1 MSRRKMRG
9 LTRTGRQVSEDPDLD
24 NLLST
29 LSPEE
34 MKELEND
41 IMTVPDLNPEDGK
54 VIFQGESQTA
64 QPPTSNNVRDAKLD
78 SRGESDPKRRLGQRE
93 QSLEGEL
100 KKESRKQ
107 EYLRKMGLSQEGNDD
122 AKVDLR
128 RQASVSGERDIKV
141 DDRNSKGSESS
152 REDRS
157 RLSSRYRKQESRE
170 SDVKEET
177 KEKEKQEDSKVRD
190 RRETR
195 ESTGSKTKDMISK
208 LQEKKDDSREKEKK
222 EDCRRKDDSKT
233 KDIISKL
240 REKQEKDVGKEKER
254 RSEGLRTQGL
264 VSKMLEK
271 QSKAQESQ
279 GPESKTE
286 EKKPKVEEKKAE
298 DRNKPDVKLQRQPS
312 ERGELQA
319 KHDKAEKRTD
329 REELVNHSDH
339 VKEKEKKMSP
349 ERKVE
354 EKKEKEESK
363 GNIRK
368 AEGAEKVGNC
378 VAKNSPNSKAKQEEE
393 EDEDSS
399 MFDELMEQVRSND
412 PALTELNV
420 NNSEVIKTK
429 TLIEFAEALHNN
441 THVKKFALANCRA
454 DDHVAYAIAGTLR
467 SNKTITSINMDS
479 NHLTGK
485 GILSLIQALLHN
497 STLTELR
504 FQNQRHICGGKT
516 EMEMTKIL
524 KENTTLL
531 KLGYHFE
538 LAGPR
543 MTTTNILSRNM
554 DRQRQKRLQEQKQA
568 QANGEKKGGTLEVP
582 KTAGGGSLKS
592 SPKAS
597 PKPSPIP
604 SPMPSPKMTPK
615 RGAGGPALPP
625 PPPPPGG
632 GPPPPPPPMLD
643 VDSLRN
649 SLTPVSQRKLD
660 GKSPGG
666 SKNSRDQLLAS
677 IRGSNVK
684 QLKKGMSHRMRG
696 SLTAIKTRAPQLG
709 GSFAVWGGLFS
720 MIDCGLVK
728 VRGKEDPW
736 NSITSGAMTGAIL
749 AARNGP
755 VAMVGSAAMGGIL
768 LALIE
773 GAGILLT
780 RFASSQFPTGPQ
792 FAEEPTPAPMPSP
805 SFGDYRQ
812 Y

>member
-1 MSRRKMRG
+1 MSRRKVRG

-34 MKELEND
+34 VEELEKD
-41 IMTVPDLNPEDGK
+41 MMKVPDLKPEDGK
-54 VIFQGESQTA
+54 IIVQGESQAA
-64 QPPTSNNVRDAKLD
+64 QPPTSNNVQDAKLD
-78 SRGESDPKRRLGQRE
+78 GGRESDRKGRLSERE
-93 QSLEGEL
+93 KSFEGEA

-122 AKVDLR
+122 VTVGLR
-128 RQASVSGERDIKV
+128 RQASISGEKDIKR

-152 REDRS
+152 REERS
-157 RLSSRYRKQESRE
+157 RLSSRFRKQEGRE
-170 SDVKEET
+170 SDVKEEA
-177 KEKEKQEDSKVRD
+177 KEKLEDNKIRD
-190 RRETR
+190 RRENR
-195 ESTGSKTKDMISK
+195 ESTGNKTKDMISK
-208 LQEKKDDSREKEKK
+208 LQEKKDDSKDKK
-222 EDCRRKDDSKT
+222 EDSRRRDEGKT
-233 KDIISKL
+233 KDIISKFK
-240 REKQEKDVGKEKER
+240 EKQEKDVSKEKER
-254 RSEGLRTQGL
+254 RSESFRTQGL

-271 QSKAQESQ
+271 QSKVQESLSSE
-279 GPESKTE
+279 GKSEERKPKAE
-286 EKKPKVEEKKAE
+286 EKKVEDK
-298 DRNKPDVKLQRQPS
+298 KPDVKLERQLS
-312 ERGELQA
+312 ERGEVQV
-319 KHDKAEKRTD
+319 KHDKAKKRTD

-339 VKEKEKKMSP
+339 VKEKEN
-349 ERKVE
+349 KVE

-363 GNIRK
+363 TK
-368 AEGAEKVGNC
+368 VKKTEKNEKLGNC
-378 VAKNSPNSKAKQEEE
+378 VAKNTPNSKMEEE

-412 PALTELNV
+412 PSLVELNV

-429 TLIEFAEALHNN
+429 TLIEFAEALHKN

-454 DDHVAYAIAGTLR
+454 DDHVAYAIAGMLR
-467 SNKTITSINMDS
+467 TNKTIISINVDS

-485 GILSLIQALLHN
+485 GILALIQALAHN

-516 EMEMTKIL
+516 EMEMIKIL

-568 QANGEKKGGTLEVP
+568 QANGEKKGALEVP
-582 KTAGGGSLKS
+582 KVGGGGSLRN

-604 SPMPSPKMTPK
+604 SPMPSPKLTPK
-615 RGAGGPALPP
+615 KGAGGPPP

-643 VDSLRN
+643 VDTLRN

-677 IRGSNVK
+677 IRGSDKK
-684 QLKKGMSHRMRG
+684 QLKK
-696 SLTAIKTRAPQLG
+696 
-709 GSFAVWGGLFS
+709 V
-720 MIDCGLVK
+720 
-728 VRGKEDPW
+728 
-736 NSITSGAMTGAIL
+736 
-749 AARNGP
+749 P
-755 VAMVGSAAMGGIL
+755 VPKWL
-768 LALIE
+768 
-773 GAGILLT
+773 
-780 RFASSQFPTGPQ
+780 Q
-792 FAEEPTPAPMPSP
+792 
-805 SFGDYRQ
+805 
-812 Y
+812 

>member
-1 MSRRKMRG
+1 MSRRKVRG

-34 MKELEND
+34 VEELEKD
-41 IMTVPDLNPEDGK
+41 MMKVPDLKPEDGK
-54 VIFQGESQTA
+54 IIVQGESQAA
-64 QPPTSNNVRDAKLD
+64 QPSTSNNVRD
-78 SRGESDPKRRLGQRE
+78 PKARLSQRE
-93 QSLEGEL
+93 QSFEGET

-107 EYLRKMGLSQEGNDD
+107 EYLRKLGLSQEGNDD
-122 AKVDLR
+122 AKSGLR
-128 RQASVSGERDIKV
+128 RQASVASEGDSKV
-141 DDRNSKGSESS
+141 NDRNGKGAESVT
-152 REDRS
+152 EDRS
-157 RLSSRYRKQESRE
+157 RLSSRYRRQENRE

-177 KEKEKQEDSKVRD
+177 KEKHDNKVRD
-190 RRETR
+190 RRESR

-208 LQEKKDDSREKEKK
+208 LQEKKDDSREKERK
-222 EDCRRKDDSKT
+222 EDCRRKDENKT

-240 REKQEKDVGKEKER
+240 REKQEKDGGKEKER
-254 RSEGLRTQGL
+254 KSESFRTQGL

-271 QSKAQESQ
+271 QSKVQESQ
-279 GPESKTE
+279 VPESKGAE
-286 EKKPKVEEKKAE
+286 ERKPKAEEKKAE
-298 DRNKPDVKLQRQPS
+298 DKSRPAVRLERQPS
-312 ERGELQA
+312 ERGEV

-339 VKEKEKKMSP
+339 VKEKEK
-349 ERKVE
+349 RT
-354 EKKEKEESK
+354 
-363 GNIRK
+363 
-368 AEGAEKVGNC
+368 GAEKKVKDTKETEDIKGNDKKAEETVKPGNC
-378 VAKNSPNSKAKQEEE
+378 MAKNSPNSKTKEENE
-393 EDEDSS
+393 EDEDAS

-412 PALTELNV
+412 PSLTELNV

-429 TLIEFAEALHNN
+429 TLIEFAEALHKN
-441 THVKKFALANCRA
+441 TNVKKFALANCRA

-485 GILSLIQALLHN
+485 GILSLIQALQHN
-497 STLTELR
+497 ATLTELR

-568 QANGEKKGGTLEVP
+568 QANGEKKGTLEVP
-582 KTAGGGSLKS
+582 KTGGGGSLRS

-604 SPMPSPKMTPK
+604 SPMPSPKLTPK
-615 RGAGGPALPP
+615 RGPGGLAPPP

-632 GPPPPPPPMLD
+632 GPPPPPPLLLD

-660 GKSPGG
+660 GKGPGG

-677 IRGSNVK
+677 IRGSNIK
-684 QLKKGMSHRMRG
+684 QLKK
-696 SLTAIKTRAPQLG
+696 
-709 GSFAVWGGLFS
+709 V
-720 MIDCGLVK
+720 
-728 VRGKEDPW
+728 
-736 NSITSGAMTGAIL
+736 
-749 AARNGP
+749 P
-755 VAMVGSAAMGGIL
+755 VPKWL
-768 LALIE
+768 
-773 GAGILLT
+773 
-780 RFASSQFPTGPQ
+780 Q
-792 FAEEPTPAPMPSP
+792 
-805 SFGDYRQ
+805 
-812 Y
+812 

>member
-1 MSRRKMRG
+1 
-9 LTRTGRQVSEDPDLD
+9 
-24 NLLST
+24 
-29 LSPEE
+29 
-34 MKELEND
+34 
-41 IMTVPDLNPEDGK
+41 
-54 VIFQGESQTA
+54 
-64 QPPTSNNVRDAKLD
+64 
-78 SRGESDPKRRLGQRE
+78 
-93 QSLEGEL
+93 
-100 KKESRKQ
+100 
-107 EYLRKMGLSQEGNDD
+107 MGLSQEGNDD
-122 AKVDLR
+122 MKVGLR
-128 RQASVSGERDIKV
+128 RQASVSSERDIKV
-141 DDRNSKGSESS
+141 EDRKSKGPESLK
-152 REDRS
+152 EERS
-157 RLSSRYRKQESRE
+157 RLSSRYRKHESRE
-170 SDVKEET
+170 SDVTEET
-177 KEKEKQEDSKVRD
+177 KEKHEDNKVRD
-190 RRETR
+190 KRENR
-195 ESTGSKTKDMISK
+195 ESTGGKTKDMISK
-208 LQEKKDDSREKEKK
+208 LQEKKDDREKERK
-222 EDCRRKDDSKT
+222 EDCRRKDESKT

-240 REKQEKDVGKEKER
+240 REKHEKDVGKEKER
-254 RSEGLRTQGL
+254 KSEGFRTQGL

-279 GPESKTE
+279 APESKPE
-286 EKKPKVEEKKAE
+286 EKKPKAEEKKTA
-298 DRNKPDVKLQRQPS
+298 DKNKPDVKLERQPS
-312 ERGELQA
+312 ERGEVQV

-339 VKEKEKKMSP
+339 VKEKEKKIST
-349 ERKVE
+349 EKKVE
-354 EKKEKEESK
+354 EKKEKEDSK
-363 GNIRK
+363 DKVKK
-368 AEGAEKVGNC
+368 AEGTEKLGNC
-378 VAKNSPNSKAKQEEE
+378 VAKNSPNSKVKEEEE

-412 PALTELNV
+412 PSLAELNV

-429 TLIEFAEALHNN
+429 TLIEFAEALHKN

-467 SNKTITSINMDS
+467 SNSTITSINLDS

-485 GILSLIQALLHN
+485 GILSLIQALQHN
-497 STLTELR
+497 ATLTELR

-568 QANGEKKGGTLEVP
+568 QANGEKKGTLEVP
-582 KTAGGGSLKS
+582 KVGGGGSLRG
-592 SPKAS
+592 SPRAS

-604 SPMPSPKMTPK
+604 SPMPSPKLTPK
-615 RGAGGPALPP
+615 RGAGGPAPPP

-684 QLKKGMSHRMRG
+684 QLKKVRKRFGFFFERSAQPQYSHI
-696 SLTAIKTRAPQLG
+696 LTFYSSRRCRCQSGCSNIFPLEY
-709 GSFAVWGGLFS
+709 
-720 MIDCGLVK
+720 K
-728 VRGKEDPW
+728 VRKKRRGEQ
-736 NSITSGAMTGAIL
+736 TSHH
-749 AARNGP
+749 
-755 VAMVGSAAMGGIL
+755 
-768 LALIE
+768 
-773 GAGILLT
+773 
-780 RFASSQFPTGPQ
+780 RFFL
-792 FAEEPTPAPMPSP
+792 
-805 SFGDYRQ
+805 RR
-812 Y
+812 

>member
-1 MSRRKMRG
+1 MSRRKVRG
-9 LTRTGRQVSEDPDLD
+9 LTCTGRQVSEDPDLD

-34 MKELEND
+34 MEELEKD
-41 IMTVPDLNPEDGK
+41 MMKVPDIKPEDGK
-54 VIFQGESQTA
+54 IIVQGDSQAA
-64 QPPTSNNVRDAKLD
+64 QVPLSNNVREAKLD
-78 SRGESDPKRRLGQRE
+78 GRRESDRKGRLSERQ
-93 QSLEGEL
+93 QSFEGET

-122 AKVDLR
+122 VTVGLR
-128 RQASVSGERDIKV
+128 RHASVSSERDINL
-141 DDRNSKGSESS
+141 DERNSKGPESLT
-152 REDRS
+152 EERS

-170 SDVKEET
+170 SEVKEET
-177 KEKEKQEDSKVRD
+177 KEKEKQEDNRIRD
-190 RRETR
+190 RRENR

-208 LQEKKDDSREKEKK
+208 LQEKKDDGKERK
-222 EDCRRKDDSKT
+222 EDCRRRDESKT

-240 REKQEKDVGKEKER
+240 REKHEKEAGKEKER
-254 RSEGLRTQGL
+254 KSESFRTQGL

-271 QSKAQESQ
+271 QSKAQDSPA
-279 GPESKTE
+279 PESKSE
-286 EKKPKVEEKKAE
+286 EKKPKAEEKKAE
-298 DRNKPDVKLQRQPS
+298 DKNKPDVKLERQPS
-312 ERGELQA
+312 ERGEVQV

-339 VKEKEKKMSP
+339 VKEKEKKVSMEKKGEVKKEKKES
-349 ERKVE
+349 EEQVQKVE
-354 EKKEKEESK
+354 ESEKP
-363 GNIRK
+363 
-368 AEGAEKVGNC
+368 GNC
-378 VAKNSPNSKAKQEEE
+378 VAKNTPYNKAKEEEE

-399 MFDELMEQVRSND
+399 MFDELMEQIWSND
-412 PALTELNV
+412 PSLTELNV

-429 TLIEFAEALHNN
+429 TLIEFAEALHKN
-441 THVKKFALANCRA
+441 THVKTFALANCRA

-467 SNKTITSINMDS
+467 SNKTLTSINVDS

-485 GILSLIQALLHN
+485 GILSLIQALPHN

-568 QANGEKKGGTLEVP
+568 QANGEKKDTLEVP
-582 KTAGGGSLKS
+582 KVGGGGSLRS
-592 SPKAS
+592 SPRAS

-604 SPMPSPKMTPK
+604 SPMPSPKLTPK
-615 RGAGGPALPP
+615 RGAGGPVPPP

-643 VDSLRN
+643 VDALRN

-677 IRGSNVK
+677 IRGTDKK
-684 QLKKGMSHRMRG
+684 QLKK
-696 SLTAIKTRAPQLG
+696 
-709 GSFAVWGGLFS
+709 V
-720 MIDCGLVK
+720 
-728 VRGKEDPW
+728 
-736 NSITSGAMTGAIL
+736 
-749 AARNGP
+749 P
-755 VAMVGSAAMGGIL
+755 VPKWL
-768 LALIE
+768 
-773 GAGILLT
+773 
-780 RFASSQFPTGPQ
+780 Q
-792 FAEEPTPAPMPSP
+792 
-805 SFGDYRQ
+805 
-812 Y
+812 

>member
-1 MSRRKMRG
+1 MSRMKVSEKGRKKH

-34 MKELEND
+34 MEQLSND
-41 IMTVPDLNPEDGK
+41 IEPDIAQRD
-54 VIFQGESQTA
+54 SQPV
-64 QPPTSNNVRDAKLD
+64 QPSTSNNVCAAKQE
-78 SRGESDPKRRLGQRE
+78 SRQESDLKGRLSQRE
-93 QSLEGEL
+93 QSFEGEQ

-122 AKVDLR
+122 MPTKAGLR
-128 RQASVSGERDIKV
+128 SQASVSSEKDVKV
-141 DDRNSKGSESS
+141 DDRNSKGPESLK
-152 REDRS
+152 EERS
-157 RLSSRYRKQESRE
+157 RLSNRYRMQESKE
-170 SDVKEET
+170 SDMKDET
-177 KEKEKQEDSKVRD
+177 KEKEKYVDYKVRD
-190 RRETR
+190 RRENR

-208 LQEKKDDSREKEKK
+208 LQDKKDDSKEKEKK

-240 REKQEKDVGKEKER
+240 REKQEKEGGKERER
-254 RSEGLRTQGL
+254 RSESFRTSGL

-271 QSKAQESQ
+271 QSKVQEDQ
-279 GPESKTE
+279 TTESKAE
-286 EKKPKVEEKKAE
+286 EKKPKTEEKKAE
-298 DRNKPDVKLQRQPS
+298 DKNNPDVKLKRQPS
-312 ERGELQA
+312 ERGEVQV

-339 VKEKEKKMSP
+339 VKEKERNISMEKK
-349 ERKVE
+349 VG
-354 EKKEKEESK
+354 EKKEKEETQGK
-363 GNIRK
+363 NKK
-368 AEGAEKVGNC
+368 ADETEKPGNC
-378 VAKNSPNSKAKQEEE
+378 VAKNSPKSKAKEEEE

-412 PALTELNV
+412 PSLIELNV

-441 THVKKFALANCRA
+441 THIKKFALANCRA

-467 SNKTITSINMDS
+467 SNKTITSINLDS

-485 GILSLIQALLHN
+485 GILSLIQALQHN

-568 QANGEKKGGTLEVP
+568 QANGEKKGTLEVP
-582 KTAGGGSLKS
+582 KTGGGGSLRS

-604 SPMPSPKMTPK
+604 SPIPSPKLTPK
-615 RGAGGPALPP
+615 RGTGGPAPPP

-649 SLTPVSQRKLD
+649 SLTPVSQRKMN

-666 SKNSRDQLLAS
+666 GKNSRDQLLDS
-677 IRGSNVK
+677 IRGSDIK
-684 QLKKGMSHRMRG
+684 QLKK
-696 SLTAIKTRAPQLG
+696 
-709 GSFAVWGGLFS
+709 V
-720 MIDCGLVK
+720 
-728 VRGKEDPW
+728 
-736 NSITSGAMTGAIL
+736 
-749 AARNGP
+749 P
-755 VAMVGSAAMGGIL
+755 VPKWL
-768 LALIE
+768 
-773 GAGILLT
+773 
-780 RFASSQFPTGPQ
+780 Q
-792 FAEEPTPAPMPSP
+792 
-805 SFGDYRQ
+805 
-812 Y
+812 

>member
-1 MSRRKMRG
+1 MSRRKVRG

-34 MKELEND
+34 VEELEKD
-41 IMTVPDLNPEDGK
+41 MMKVPDIKPEDGK
-54 VIFQGESQTA
+54 IVDQGESQAA
-64 QPPTSNNVRDAKLD
+64 QQPTSNNVRDAKRD
-78 SRGESDPKRRLGQRE
+78 SGRESDRKGKPSERD
-93 QSLEGEL
+93 QSFEGET

-107 EYLRKMGLSQEGNDD
+107 EYLRKMGPSQEGDD
-122 AKVDLR
+122 GVTAGPQRQTSVSSERDTKVDNR
-128 RQASVSGERDIKV
+128 S
-141 DDRNSKGSESS
+141 SKGPESWK
-152 REDRS
+152 EERS
-157 RLSSRYRKQESRE
+157 RLSSRYSKQESRE
-170 SDVKEET
+170 GDVKEET
-177 KEKEKQEDSKVRD
+177 KEKHEDKIRD
-190 RRETR
+190 RREGR
-195 ESTGSKTKDMISK
+195 ESTSSKTKDMISK
-208 LQEKKDDSREKEKK
+208 LQEKKDDCKEKK
-222 EDCRRKDDSKT
+222 DDCRRRDESKT

-240 REKQEKDVGKEKER
+240 REKHEKDTPKEKER
-254 RSEGLRTQGL
+254 KSESFRTQGL

-271 QSKAQESQ
+271 QSKVQES
-279 GPESKTE
+279 PAPPSKTE
-286 EKKPKVEEKKAE
+286 EKKSKAEEKKADE
-298 DRNKPDVKLQRQPS
+298 KNKPDAKLERQPS
-312 ERGELQA
+312 ERGEVQV

-339 VKEKEKKMSP
+339 VKEKEKKIST
-349 ERKVE
+349 EKKVE
-354 EKKEKEESK
+354 ETKEKEESNGK
-363 GNIRK
+363 
-368 AEGAEKVGNC
+368 ETEKLGNC
-378 VAKNSPNSKAKQEEE
+378 VAKNSPNSKAKEEEE

-429 TLIEFAEALHNN
+429 TLMEFAEALHKN

-467 SNKTITSINMDS
+467 SNKTITSINVDS

-485 GILSLIQALLHN
+485 GILSLIQALPHN
-497 STLTELR
+497 CTLTELR

-568 QANGEKKGGTLEVP
+568 QANGEKKGALEVP
-582 KTAGGGSLKS
+582 KAGGGGGSLRN
-592 SPKAS
+592 SPRAS

-604 SPMPSPKMTPK
+604 SPVPSPKLTPK
-615 RGAGGPALPP
+615 RRAGGPAPPP
-625 PPPPPGG
+625 PPPPPGC

-666 SKNSRDQLLAS
+666 STNTRDQLLDS
-677 IRGSNVK
+677 IRGNNKK
-684 QLKKGMSHRMRG
+684 QLKK
-696 SLTAIKTRAPQLG
+696 
-709 GSFAVWGGLFS
+709 V
-720 MIDCGLVK
+720 
-728 VRGKEDPW
+728 
-736 NSITSGAMTGAIL
+736 
-749 AARNGP
+749 P
-755 VAMVGSAAMGGIL
+755 VPKWL
-768 LALIE
+768 
-773 GAGILLT
+773 
-780 RFASSQFPTGPQ
+780 Q
-792 FAEEPTPAPMPSP
+792 
-805 SFGDYRQ
+805 
-812 Y
+812 

>member
-1 MSRRKMRG
+1 M
-9 LTRTGRQVSEDPDLD
+9 
-24 NLLST
+24 LL
-29 LSPEE
+29 
-34 MKELEND
+34 
-41 IMTVPDLNPEDGK
+41 
-54 VIFQGESQTA
+54 IFVHLQGE
-64 QPPTSNNVRDAKLD
+64 P
-78 SRGESDPKRRLGQRE
+78 
-93 QSLEGEL
+93 

-122 AKVDLR
+122 TKVGLR
-128 RQASVSGERDIKV
+128 RQASSESERDVKV
-141 DDRNSKGSESS
+141 DDRNSKGPECSKE
-152 REDRS
+152 ERS
-157 RLSSRYRKQESRE
+157 RLSSRYRKQESKE
-170 SDVKEET
+170 SDVKDET
-177 KEKEKQEDSKVRD
+177 KEKHEDSKVRD
-190 RRETR
+190 RRENR
-195 ESTGSKTKDMISK
+195 ESTSSKTKDMISK
-208 LQEKKDDSREKEKK
+208 LQEKKDDVREKERK

-240 REKQEKDVGKEKER
+240 REKREKDGGKEKER
-254 RSEGLRTQGL
+254 KSENFRTQGL

-271 QSKAQESQ
+271 QSKAQES
-279 GPESKTE
+279 PAPE
-286 EKKPKVEEKKAE
+286 EKKPKAEEKKAE
-298 DRNKPDVKLQRQPS
+298 DKNKPGVKLERQPS
-312 ERGELQA
+312 ERGEVQV

-339 VKEKEKKMSP
+339 VKEKEKKIST
-349 ERKVE
+349 EKRVGDKIDKEDSRGKVKKSE
-354 EKKEKEESK
+354 ETEKL
-363 GNIRK
+363 
-368 AEGAEKVGNC
+368 GNC
-378 VAKNSPNSKAKQEEE
+378 VAKNTPNSKVKEEE
-393 EDEDSS
+393 DEDEDSS

-412 PALTELNV
+412 PSLSELNV

-467 SNKTITSINMDS
+467 SNKTITSINLDS

-568 QANGEKKGGTLEVP
+568 QANGEKKGTLEVP
-582 KTAGGGSLKS
+582 KTAGGGSLRS

-604 SPMPSPKMTPK
+604 SPMPSPKLTPK
-615 RGAGGPALPP
+615 RGAGAPPP

-632 GPPPPPPPMLD
+632 GPPPPPPPPLD

-677 IRGSNVK
+677 IRGSNTK
-684 QLKKGMSHRMRG
+684 QLKKVREKLFMDRLARTQDVLTYLHLISLPTGAGAKVVAVIFPVGIQSEKKMREGEQTSHRR
-696 SLTAIKTRAPQLG
+696 
-709 GSFAVWGGLFS
+709 FS
-720 MIDCGLVK
+720 
-728 VRGKEDPW
+728 R
-736 NSITSGAMTGAIL
+736 
-749 AARNGP
+749 R
-755 VAMVGSAAMGGIL
+755 
-768 LALIE
+768 
-773 GAGILLT
+773 
-780 RFASSQFPTGPQ
+780 
-792 FAEEPTPAPMPSP
+792 
-805 SFGDYRQ
+805 
-812 Y
+812 